1 MKEKEKSCGM
11 SKRRTNH
18 QSAPKSDTDP
28 KIQHLEH
35 IENIK
40 SLFLLVYLRRA
51 DGACFAQENTPVKR
65 ATAKQN
71 CVKKIQVQ
79 ECGY

>member
-1 MKEKEKSCGM
+1 MEWVKEEPT
-11 SKRRTNH
+11 TN
-18 QSAPKSDTDP
+18 QYPPQPKSDTDP

-79 ECGY
+79 QCGY